1 MMLLWQ
7 CNYYSQ
13 NFLTLQKKA
22 MIIERTEKEVII
34 RIPGNMD
41 TSDIQEMIDFVQ
53 YKEITSKSQAK
64 PQEIADF
71 LKTYKTGRNNE
82 IRRKTNR

>member
-1 MMLLWQ
+1 
-7 CNYYSQ
+7 
-13 NFLTLQKKA
+13 

-53 YKEITSKSQAK
+53 YKEITSKSQATPK
-64 PQEIADF
+64 EIADF
-71 LKTYKTGRNNE
+71 LKIYKTGRNNE